1 MGQRKGKKTGTRISK
16 KRRGMGITIKLVAAV
31 VGSAVIAVSVL
42 LAVVYD
48 KMSKTLL
55 EKK

>member
-1 MGQRKGKKTGTRISK
+1 MGQRKGKKTGARISK